1 MMSTIRVK
9 PSESCAR
16 SRCFDLCC
24 STYSYTIRKNEQ
36 KKMAKFANDNNSVR
50 GRKMTIRYEKLQMV
64 HTVMGDWTVKYQAK
78 CQYQQADMQGKALNF
93 TYTQNEGFE
102 AQIRVISVLKHQHKA
117 QYKGKQI
124 E

>member
-1 MMSTIRVK
+1 
-9 PSESCAR
+9 
-16 SRCFDLCC
+16 
-24 STYSYTIRKNEQ
+24 
-36 KKMAKFANDNNSVR
+36 
-50 GRKMTIRYEKLQMV
+50 MTIRYEKLQMV

-78 CQYQQADMQGKALNF
+78 CQYRQADMQGKALNF

-102 AQIRVISVLKHQHKA
+102 VQIRVISVLKHQHKA